1 MEGGL
6 KIFHIHFMLFCFC
19 WISECGFIND
29 EIFVELVNAL
39 GQYSDDEDDDDGDDN
54 PDERDD
60 KQKDREGNR
69 MGMSVC
75 QLQKLKL

>member
-1 MEGGL
+1 MYMMW
-6 KIFHIHFMLFCFC
+6 FFFFFFVHSQFC

-39 GQYSDDEDDDDGDDN
+39 GQYSDDEDDDGDDN

-69 MGMSVC
+69 IGMSVC
-75 QLQKLKL
+75 RL

>member
-1 MEGGL
+1 M
-6 KIFHIHFMLFCFC
+6 
-19 WISECGFIND
+19 
-29 EIFVELVNAL
+29 VNAL

-75 QLQKLKL
+75 RLHKLNPKLFV

>member
-1 MEGGL
+1 MC
-6 KIFHIHFMLFCFC
+6 FFVYSHFC

-69 MGMSVC
+69 MGMSIC
-75 QLQKLKL
+75 RL